1 MDFSR
6 LEVCEVRIFEE
17 LGGPQLRA
25 AIELVSPANKDRLA
39 SRRTF
44 ASKCAGYL
52 KQAVSVIIVDVVTER
67 TANLHTDLLEA
78 LEVFE
83 GTWESATHLYA
94 ISYRP
99 VPVQSHARVEAWPES
114 LALGARLPVLP
125 LWLDPG
131 LSVPLRLDETY
142 ATTCGGLRIANP

>member
-1 MDFSR
+1 MDYSR

-25 AIELVSPANKDRLA
+25 AIELVSSANKDRLG

-44 ASKCAGYL
+44 AAKCGGYL

-67 TANLHTDLLEA
+67 TANLHADLLEA
-78 LEVFE
+78 LEVSE
-83 GTWESATHLYA
+83 GNWEAATRLYA

-99 VPVQSHARVEAWPES
+99 VTTSSHERVA
-114 LALGARLPVLP
+114 A
-125 LWLDPG
+125 
-131 LSVPLRLDETY
+131 
-142 ATTCGGLRIANP
+142 